1 MNGKYMNLKRL
12 FRRGPPPERRLYE
25 AIVAAARR
33 PRLYE
38 EMGVADTI
46 DGRFD
51 MIALHAYLAV
61 DRLRREER
69 DFCERLIEEFFA
81 DMDRSLRE
89 MGVGDLSVGKKVRR
103 MAEAFYG
110 RVTAYERA
118 FAEGDDA
125 MKAALARNVFP
136 DGAPDH
142 AVDRLLDE
150 ISRLRKALSAAPA
163 ERLLAGEFP
172 VT

>member
-33 PRLYE
+33 PHLYE
-38 EMGVADTI
+38 DVGVADTV

-51 MIALHAYLAV
+51 MIALHTYLAV
-61 DRLRREER
+61 DRLRRQ
-69 DFCERLIEEFFA
+69 DKNFCERLIEELFA

-118 FAEGDDA
+118 LAEGDDA

-136 DGAPDH
+136 DGAPDQ
-142 AVDRLLDE
+142 ALDRLLAE
-150 ISRLRKALSAAPA
+150 IARLRGALSAAPA

-172 VT
+172 VS